1 MPGVVSID
9 ELAEVLSEAYQH
21 FEIGQVNDHAA
32 YLLRFK
38 GGGQWHQH
46 AEDEIYIVLEGEVKI
61 DYHHQAPDVLK
72 KHDTLVVGA
81 YTTHQPS
88 SERGALVL
96 MFKPKEMFAASDLEK
111 E

>member
-1 MPGVVSID
+1 MSGVVSID
-9 ELAEVLSEAYQH
+9 ELAEVLTEVYQH

-38 GGGQWHQH
+38 GDNVWHRH

-61 DYHHQAPDVLK
+61 DYRNQPPDVLK
-72 KHDTLVVGA
+72 RHDTLVVRA
-81 YTTHQPS
+81 YTTHQAS
-88 SERGALVL
+88 SEAGALVL
-96 MFKPKEMFAASDLEK
+96 MFKPKEVFAASDVER